1 MLPFCDLKP
10 DKQWNLNI
18 LYDIHLGLLLNPYT
32 ELMLIKHIF
41 LFQST
46 KKNEDMKLKERVVAA
61 TFGFSLAII
70 LVFLLESLE
79 LTNHERRA
87 IPQDQSH
94 GIINSQ
100 NVASASKTSSKTSS
114 IKAFKQRNLQK
125 TDSSGQHSE
134 QNQLVNSAPMEGHQK
149 TRLSENVHGEK
160 VRRRVL

>member
-1 MLPFCDLKP
+1 
-10 DKQWNLNI
+10 
-18 LYDIHLGLLLNPYT
+18 
-32 ELMLIKHIF
+32 
-41 LFQST
+41 
-46 KKNEDMKLKERVVAA
+46 MKLKERVVAA

-100 NVASASKTSSKTSS
+100 NVASASKSSSKTSS

-134 QNQLVNSAPMEGHQK
+134 QNQLVNSAPIEGHQK
-149 TRLSENVHGEK
+149 TRLSENA
-160 VRRRVL
+160 RRFAFGKLRSASISAMRESILAFRKMKWIKWHK